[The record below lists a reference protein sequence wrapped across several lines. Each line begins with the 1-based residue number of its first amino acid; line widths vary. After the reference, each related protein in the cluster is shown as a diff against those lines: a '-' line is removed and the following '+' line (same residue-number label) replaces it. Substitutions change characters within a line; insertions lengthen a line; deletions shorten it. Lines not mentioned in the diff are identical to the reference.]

1 MNMCS
6 LVGRLVSIPE
16 LKKDDRGKEYSYITL
31 AVNRSYKNDE
41 GIYETDFIEVKLEN
55 SVAKNTCEYCRK
67 GDLIGIKG
75 RLENRY
81 EEENELTR
89 RITYVVAE
97 RVSFLA
103 TNKTETKESE

>member
-6 LVGRLVSIPE
+6 LVGRLVSNPE
-16 LKKDDRGKEYSYITL
+16 LEKDDRGKEYSYITL
-31 AVNRSYKNDE
+31 AVVRNYKNGD
-41 GIYETDFIEVKLEN
+41 GVYETDFIEVKLEN
-55 SVAKNTCEYCRK
+55 SVAENICEYCKK

-75 RLENRY
+75 RIETRF

-103 TNKTETKESE
+103 TGRKEDK